1 MVRRAALDCL
11 RCGGGSEPD
20 VGVFRL
26 DPPDRDTAKSI
37 YLATGVLERNMEKV
51 NQLDEDGEI
60 WTQLTTIA
68 DWLIEVINIILEI
81 NFKNLKV
88 MVKHAKL

>member
-37 YLATGVLERNMEKV
+37 YLATGVLERNGKSKS
-51 NQLDEDGEI
+51 
-60 WTQLTTIA
+60 T
-68 DWLIEVINIILEI
+68 
-81 NFKNLKV
+81 
-88 MVKHAKL
+88 